1 MLSTAMTLSIP
12 VMEDTLMRLIWAA
25 AILGAGMGLYW
36 TANRWTLRRSRVR
49 VRQDSFLPKGM
60 PVILY
65 FTTPTCV
72 PCKTIQRPAL
82 QRLKDQAGENLQV
95 VEIDASQQPEV
106 ASRWGVLSVPTTFII
121 DAKGDPKHVNHGVA
135 PYEKL
140 QKQLKDLL

>member
-1 MLSTAMTLSIP
+1 LSTTVTLSTMA
-12 VMEDTLMRLIWAA
+12 MEDTLMRLIWAA
-25 AILGAGMGLYW
+25 AILGVGIGLYW
-36 TANRWTLRRSRVR
+36 AANRWTLRRSRVR
-49 VRQDSFLPKGM
+49 VRQDSFLPKGK

-65 FTTPTCV
+65 FTTPTCM

-82 QRLKDQAGENLQV
+82 QRLKDQAGEKLQV

-121 DAKGDPKHVNHGVA
+121 DGKGDPKHVNHGVA

>member
-1 MLSTAMTLSIP
+1 MGNTIL
-12 VMEDTLMRLIWAA
+12 RLIWAT
-25 AILGAGMGLYW
+25 AIMSAGIGLYW
-36 TANRWTLRRSRVR
+36 VANRWTLARSRVR
-49 VRQDSFLPKGM
+49 VRQDPFLPKGK

-82 QRLKDQAGENLQV
+82 QRLKDQAGEKLQV
-95 VEIDASQQPEV
+95 VEIDASQQPEM
-106 ASRWGVLSVPTTFII
+106 ANRWGVLSVPTTFII
-121 DAKGDPKHVNHGVA
+121 DAKGDPRHVNHGVA

>member
-1 MLSTAMTLSIP
+1 
-12 VMEDTLMRLIWAA
+12 MEDTLLRLIWAA
-25 AILGAGMGLYW
+25 AILGAGIGLYW
-36 TANRWTLRRSRVR
+36 AANRWTLRLSRVR
-49 VRQDSFLPKGM
+49 LRQDSFLPKGM

-82 QRLKDQAGENLQV
+82 QRLKEQAGEKLQV

-140 QKQLKDLL
+140 QKQIKDLL

>member
-1 MLSTAMTLSIP
+1 MSTTVTLSTMA
-12 VMEDTLMRLIWAA
+12 MEDTLMRLIWAA
-25 AILGAGMGLYW
+25 AILGVGIGLYW
-36 TANRWTLRRSRVR
+36 AANRWTLRRSRVR
-49 VRQDSFLPKGM
+49 VRQDSFLPKGK

-65 FTTPTCV
+65 FTTPTCM

-82 QRLKDQAGENLQV
+82 QRLKDQAGEKLQV

-121 DAKGDPKHVNHGVA
+121 DGKGDPKHVNHGVA

>member
-1 MLSTAMTLSIP
+1 
-12 VMEDTLMRLIWAA
+12 MEDTLLRLIWAA
-25 AILGAGMGLYW
+25 AILGTGIGLYW
-36 TANRWTLRRSRVR
+36 AANRWTLARSRVR
-49 VRQDSFLPKGM
+49 VRQASFLPKGK

-82 QRLKDQAGENLQV
+82 QRLKEQAGEKLQV

-121 DAKGDPKHVNHGVA
+121 DGKGDPKHVNHGVA

>member
-1 MLSTAMTLSIP
+1 
-12 VMEDTLMRLIWAA
+12 MENTILRLIWAT
-25 AILGAGMGLYW
+25 AIMSVGVGLYW
-36 TANRWTLRRSRVR
+36 AANHWTLARSRVR
-49 VRQDSFLPKGM
+49 VRQDPFLPKGK

-65 FTTPTCV
+65 FTTPTCM

-82 QRLKDQAGENLQV
+82 QRLKDQAGEKLQV

-106 ASRWGVLSVPTTFII
+106 ANRWGVLSVPTTFII
-121 DAKGDPKHVNHGVA
+121 DAKGDPRHVNHGVA